1 MSWENGLPKWT
12 TNIFV
17 NGPIEVDNKISFRS
31 RKDIEFG
38 DTLYSNVKVS
48 KSREGVKLSVNSFAP
63 DIEFGKK
70 AALIF
75 SGLALDV
82 LSVKTKCPLYVSI
95 HEQRSRYIFSE
106 YEILRTVTE
115 DEWKFAFQE
124 ARLLTLT
131 EPTFLRA
138 LGWYRKGQNSDDPF
152 DKFLAFWNSIEVV
165 AGKYH
170 IPNKRTKQGIKNQ
183 IWQCFI
189 DLWGECENWKIITGQ
204 IKWIDENYENRKNV
218 AHGIISIDVA
228 SIEEITNKLN
238 VIEKLAN
245 IFLVE
250 WRNKKLNPQN
260 QITEEIKGR
269 LDERDWIKI
278 E

>member
-17 NGPIEVDNKISFRS
+17 HGPIDVDSEISFRS
-31 RKDIEFG
+31 RKDIEIG
-38 DTLYSNVKVS
+38 DPLYSNVKI
-48 KSREGVKLSVNSFAP
+48 KKDRDGIKLSVNSFAP
-63 DIEFGKK
+63 DMEFGKK

-82 LSVKTKCPLYVSI
+82 LSVKTKCPLYISI
-95 HEQRSRYIFSE
+95 HEQRPRYNFSE
-106 YEILRTVTE
+106 YDILRTVIE
-115 DEWKFAFQE
+115 EEWKFAFQE
-124 ARLLTLT
+124 SRLLTLT

-138 LGWYRKGQNSDDPF
+138 LGWFRKGLNSDDPF

-170 IPNKRTKQGIKNQ
+170 TPNERTRQGVKNQ
-183 IWQCFI
+183 IWQCFS
-189 DLWGECENWKIITGQ
+189 DLWGDCEEWKIIGGRTE
-204 IKWIDENYENRKNV
+204 WIDNNYEVRKNV

-228 SIEEITNKLN
+228 SIEEISNKLSIIEKLASIFLLDWRTNKLN
-238 VIEKLAN
+238 PE
-245 IFLVE
+245 
-250 WRNKKLNPQN
+250 N
-260 QITEEIKGR
+260 QINEDIQGK
-269 LDERDWIKI
+269 LDERDWIKL

>member
-17 NGPIEVDNKISFRS
+17 NGPIEVDNEISFRS

-38 DTLYSNVKVS
+38 NPLYSNVKIR
-48 KSREGVKLSVNSFAP
+48 KDRDGIKLSVNSFAP

-95 HEQRSRYIFSE
+95 HKQRPRYNFSE
-106 YEILRTVTE
+106 HEILRTVTE

-170 IPNKRTKQGIKNQ
+170 TPNEKTRQGIKNQ

-189 DLWGECENWKIITGQ
+189 DLWGECENWKIIAGQ
-204 IKWIDENYENRKNV
+204 TNWIDENYEDRKNV

-228 SIEEITNKLN
+228 SIEEISNKLS

-245 IFLVE
+245 VFLVE
-250 WRNKKLNPQN
+250 WRINKLNPEN
-260 QITEEIKGR
+260 QITEEIQGK

>member
-1 MSWENGLPKWT
+1 MSWEYGLPKWT
-12 TNIFV
+12 TDILV
-17 NGPIEVDNKISFRS
+17 NGPIDIDKEISFRS

-38 DTLYSNVKVS
+38 DPLYSNVNIS
-48 KSREGVKLSVNSFAP
+48 KDRNSIKLSVNSFAP
-63 DIEFGKK
+63 DIEYGKK

-82 LSVKTKCPLYVSI
+82 LSVKTKCPLYVGVE
-95 HEQRSRYIFSE
+95 EQKLGRYFNN
-106 YEILRTVTE
+106 YDILRTVTE
-115 DEWKFAFQE
+115 DEWKFSFQE
-124 ARLLTLT
+124 ARLLKLT

-165 AGKYH
+165 ASKYH
-170 IPNKRTKQGIKNQ
+170 TPNERTRQGIKNQ
-183 IWQCFI
+183 IWQCFL
-189 DLWGECENWKIITGQ
+189 DLWGDCNNWKIIAGQ
-204 IKWIDENYENRKNV
+204 KGWIDDSYKDRKNV
-218 AHGIISIDVA
+218 AHGIISIDIA
-228 SIEEITNKLN
+228 SIQEISNKLS

-250 WRNKKLNPQN
+250 WRVNKLKPENN
-260 QITEEIKGR
+260 ITEEIREK

>member
-1 MSWENGLPKWT
+1 MSWENELPKWT

-17 NGPIEVDNKISFRS
+17 NGPIEVERDISFRS

-38 DTLYSNVKVS
+38 DPLYSNVNIK
-48 KSREGVKLSVNSFAP
+48 KDKDGIKLSVNSFAP

-82 LSVKTKCPLYVSI
+82 LSVKTKCPLYVSL
-95 HEQRSRYIFSE
+95 HEQRPRSNY
-106 YEILRTVTE
+106 YVHEILRTVTE
-115 DEWKFAFQE
+115 EEWKFAFQE
-124 ARLLTLT
+124 SRLLTLT

-138 LGWYRKGQNSDDPF
+138 LGWFRKGLNSDDPF

-170 IPNKRTKQGIKNQ
+170 TPNEKTSHGVKNQ
-183 IWQCFI
+183 IWQCLFE
-189 DLWGECENWKIITGQ
+189 LWGECKDWKIIGGQ
-204 IKWIDENYENRKNV
+204 TDWIDNNYYNRNNV

-228 SIEEITNKLN
+228 SIEEISNKLSI
-238 VIEKLAN
+238 IEKLAN
-245 IFLVE
+245 IFLIE
-250 WRNKKLNPQN
+250 WRINKLKPENKINP
-260 QITEEIKGR
+260 EIQEK